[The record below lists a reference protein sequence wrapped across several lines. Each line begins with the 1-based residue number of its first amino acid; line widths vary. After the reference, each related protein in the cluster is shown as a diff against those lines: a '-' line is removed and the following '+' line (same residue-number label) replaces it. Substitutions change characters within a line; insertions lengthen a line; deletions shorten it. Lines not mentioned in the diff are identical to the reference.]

1 MMFLDIHKLYTSTNG
16 YLLSVFLDNSSN
28 AIILKEHVIT
38 PSFFVAKSPE
48 KIGVF
53 GGGCGIR
60 THVGLLPNG
69 FQDFLES
76 WSVQVTL
83 WRLGSFQ
90 FP

>member
-1 MMFLDIHKLYTSTNG
+1 MREIGQKSAQNQKREKEKSLENV
-16 YLLSVFLDNSSN
+16 VFSRL
-28 AIILKEHVIT
+28 
-38 PSFFVAKSPE
+38 F
-48 KIGVF
+48 G

-60 THVGLLPNG
+60 THVTLLSNG